1 METEL
6 KEPNQITKPGV
17 LSGPG
22 RNIPRNTYPIQQ
34 VQIESPD
41 VREDVQGVDYIEENV
56 QSRVAKP
63 LVSLGSGPVFIT
75 IDFPD

>member
-6 KEPNQITKPGV
+6 KEPYQITKPGV

-22 RNIPRNTYPIQQ
+22 RNIPRNTYPIQN

-41 VREDVQGVDYIEENV
+41 VRADVQDVDYIEENV
-56 QSRVAKP
+56 QSRVSRP
-63 LVSLGSGPVFIT
+63 LVSLGSGPAFIT
-75 IDFPD
+75 IDLYD